1 MPSEKR
7 FDLLAVLREADGRVA
22 ELESDNNF
30 LRNVNCLLIYVLVCA
45 LIALG
50 LVLKH

>member
-22 ELESDNNF
+22 ELEYDIGT
-30 LRNVNCLLIYVLVCA
+30 LRTANGLLIYVLVCA